1 MDKTA
6 LFWLLNLN
14 NFDEHPVWLRSNQ
27 FSADCHYWQCHS
39 VKSQKVGIIYYD
51 FPSVHARSRWTESR
65 TLIGWSRGPDIFSG
79 QLAFS
84 SGPLEWWP
92 FDYFDKWSSNYS
104 QSTWPKPTTATTTE
118 IGQYYIISSLHI
130 RLWSLQFLCS
140 TLIFCWFL
148 DQYSH
153 ICLPHAGLVTTVDA
167 KLEARGTP
175 SKFL

>member
-27 FSADCHYWQCHS
+27 FLADCHYWQCHS
-39 VKSQKVGIIYYD
+39 VKSQKVGIIYYY

-65 TLIGWSRGPDIFSG
+65 TQIGWSRGPDIFSG

-104 QSTWPKPTTATTTE
+104 QSTWQQQRQQKSVNITSSRLYIFDFEACSFCAPRSFFADFWINIPTSV
-118 IGQYYIISSLHI
+118 YL
-130 RLWSLQFLCS
+130 
-140 TLIFCWFL
+140 TL
-148 DQYSH
+148 
-153 ICLPHAGLVTTVDA
+153 G
-167 KLEARGTP
+167 
-175 SKFL
+175 

>member
-14 NFDEHPVWLRSNQ
+14 NFDKHPVWLRSNQ

-79 QLAFS
+79 QIAFS
-84 SGPLEWWP
+84 SGPLKWWP
-92 FDYFDKWSSNYS
+92 FELLAVHLTKTNNSNDNRNRS
-104 QSTWPKPTTATTTE
+104 
-118 IGQYYIISSLHI
+118 ILHY
-130 RLWSLQFLCS
+130 LVFTYS
-140 TLIFCWFL
+140 TLKLAVFVLHAHFLLIFGSIF
-148 DQYSH
+148 
-153 ICLPHAGLVTTVDA
+153 PHLFTSRWVSNNC
-167 KLEARGTP
+167 RC
-175 SKFL
+175 